1 MTGSDDRLGYHRRRV
16 RVLIADD
23 HLVTRVGI
31 RTLLVAEAGVS
42 VVAEAITG
50 PEAVAQYRAH
60 QPDVGLI
67 DLRMPGMSGVETIKA
82 IRAEFPHARLVV
94 LTSSETSEDIYRAM
108 EAGARGYLLKD
119 ASGPALV
126 QALRDVRAGLRALTP
141 EMAQRLADR
150 PPESALSPREVEV
163 LRLAA
168 AGYSNKRIGAALEI
182 SEATVRTHMSNI
194 LGKLG
199 ADDRTQA
206 ATEAIRR
213 GIL

>member
-1 MTGSDDRLGYHRRRV
+1 M

-23 HLVTRVGI
+23 HVVTRVGI
-31 RTLLVAEAGVS
+31 RTLLEAEPGVA
-42 VVAEAITG
+42 VVAEATTG
-50 PEAVAQYRAH
+50 PEAVAHFHTHR
-60 QPDVGLI
+60 PDVALI
-67 DLRMPGMSGVETIKA
+67 DLRMPGLTGVETIKA
-82 IRAEFPHARLVV
+82 IRAEFPQARLIV

-108 EAGARGYLLKD
+108 DAGARGYLLKD

-126 QALRDVRAGLRALTP
+126 QALRDVHAGLRALTP
-141 EMAQRLADR
+141 QMAQRLAER
-150 PPESALSPREVEV
+150 PPDSGLSPREIEV

-168 AGYSNKRIGAALEI
+168 AGHSNKRIGDALDI

-194 LGKLG
+194 LGKMG
-199 ADDRTQA
+199 ADDRTHA